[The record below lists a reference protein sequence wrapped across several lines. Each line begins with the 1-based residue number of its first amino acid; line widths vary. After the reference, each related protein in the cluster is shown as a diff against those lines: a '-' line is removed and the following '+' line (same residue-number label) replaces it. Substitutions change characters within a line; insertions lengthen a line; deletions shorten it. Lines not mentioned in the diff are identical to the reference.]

1 MRKLNLGIV
10 GVLVPTKDET
20 TINDAIKSL
29 NGQIYWLPWGYRF
42 GTLTKVCQYLYK
54 NGYWTC
60 TSGKNEDFKY
70 SFVAKSSS
78 IFIGFSKII
87 FSKVTKK

>member
-20 TINDAIKSL
+20 TINTAIKSL
-29 NGQIYWLPWGYRF
+29 NGQMYWLPWGYRF

-54 NGYWTC
+54 KYHLFLSC
-60 TSGKNEDFKY
+60 TVFKY
-70 SFVAKSSS
+70 
-78 IFIGFSKII
+78 IH
-87 FSKVTKK
+87 